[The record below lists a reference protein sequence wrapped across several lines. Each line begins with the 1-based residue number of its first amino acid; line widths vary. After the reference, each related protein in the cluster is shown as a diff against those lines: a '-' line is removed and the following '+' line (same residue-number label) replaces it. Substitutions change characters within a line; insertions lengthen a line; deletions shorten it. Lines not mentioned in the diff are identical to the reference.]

1 MDIILLENV
10 EKLGFKNEIV
20 KVKPG
25 YGRNFL
31 IPSGKAILATESA
44 TKVLAE
50 NLKQRAFKE
59 QKLIEDAQKLAKE
72 FGKLDI
78 KIEAKAGVGNKL
90 FGSVGT
96 IELEA
101 ALGKAGKDIKR
112 KAIKLAGGYVK
123 VLGKHTASIRLH
135 REVYTDLDFEVIKT
149 AGEK

>member
-50 NLKQRAFKE
+50 NLRQQE
-59 QKLIEDAQKLAKE
+59 QKDSKIIAQM
-72 FGKLDI
+72 
-78 KIEAKAGVGNKL
+78 N
-90 FGSVGT
+90 
-96 IELEA
+96 
-101 ALGKAGKDIKR
+101 
-112 KAIKLAGGYVK
+112 
-123 VLGKHTASIRLH
+123 
-135 REVYTDLDFEVIKT
+135 KT
-149 AGEK
+149 AEALPSLEINIKAKVAE